1 MSSEVRRKLDEPTR
15 QVIIDIL
22 RQLEG
27 IKRKLKDLLD
37 QD

>member
-15 QVIIDIL
+15 HIIIDLL

-37 QD
+37 QA

>member
-1 MSSEVRRKLDEPTR
+1 MSSEARQRLDEKTR
-15 QVIIDIL
+15 QMIIDAL

-37 QD
+37 QE